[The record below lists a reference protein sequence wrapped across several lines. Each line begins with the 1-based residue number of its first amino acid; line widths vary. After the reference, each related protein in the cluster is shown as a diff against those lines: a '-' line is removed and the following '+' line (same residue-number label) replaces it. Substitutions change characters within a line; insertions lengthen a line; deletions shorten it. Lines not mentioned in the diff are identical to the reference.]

1 MKKTII
7 AAALA
12 LLFGA
17 HSASAFGIFDN
28 LNYQARLGYNIGGT
42 MPMGMPASIR
52 GLDSYKPRPSF
63 TLALDAY
70 KPLTEKWGMM
80 AGFHFQTKAM
90 ETDAR
95 VKSYS
100 MEMRQG
106 GESLSGL
113 FTGNVVTK
121 TSQLVVTLPL
131 QATFNVSDAVR
142 LKFGPYFSYAL
153 NNDFSGYAY
162 DGYLREGDPTG
173 AKVEMGNEEG
183 TRGTYDFGS
192 DMRRWQ
198 FGVDL
203 GADCQITKRFGLY
216 ADITWGL
223 TGIHR
228 SSFKT
233 IEQTLYPIFGTIGV
247 MYKLK

>member
-1 MKKTII
+1 MSYLTTK
-7 AAALA
+7 
-12 LLFGA
+12 
-17 HSASAFGIFDN
+17 HFD
-28 LNYQARLGYNIGGT
+28 GY
-42 MPMGMPASIR
+42 
-52 GLDSYKPRPSF
+52 
-63 TLALDAY
+63 
-70 KPLTEKWGMM
+70 
-80 AGFHFQTKAM
+80 
-90 ETDAR
+90 
-95 VKSYS
+95 V
-100 MEMRQG
+100 
-106 GESLSGL
+106 
-113 FTGNVVTK
+113 
-121 TSQLVVTLPL
+121 
-131 QATFNVSDAVR
+131 
-142 LKFGPYFSYAL
+142 
-153 NNDFSGYAY
+153 Y

-173 AKVEMGNEEG
+173 PKVEMGNEEG

>member
-1 MKKTII
+1 MKKTILSCLM
-7 AAALA
+7 LA
-12 LLFGA
+12 GVA
-17 HSASAFGIFDN
+17 CSASAISIPDS
-28 LNYQARLGYNIGGT
+28 LNYTARIGYNIGGT
-42 MPMGMPASIR
+42 APIGMPATIR
-52 GLDSYKPRPSF
+52 KMNSYKIVANVSYGIDVQKDLWDNWGLL
-63 TLALDAY
+63 TGIHLENKGMEIDA
-70 KPLTEKWGMM
+70 T
-80 AGFHFQTKAM
+80 
-90 ETDAR
+90 
-95 VKSYS
+95 VKNYH
-100 MEMRQG
+100 MEMVRG
-106 GESLSGL
+106 GERIEGRY
-113 FTGNVVTK
+113 TGRLVTK
-121 TSQLVVTLPL
+121 CDEWMLTLPVM
-131 QATFNVSDAVR
+131 ATYRAGRWLF
-142 LKFGPYFSYAL
+142 KGGPYVSYL
-153 NNDFSGYAY
+153 TTKHFDGYVY

-173 AKVEMGNEEG
+173 PKVEMGNEEG

-203 GADCQITKRFGLY
+203 GVDCQITKRFGLY